1 MFNGERTVDVE
12 DGKFASGPIALQFG
26 NGAKD
31 APGGIIKFRKV
42 AIRAL

>member
-1 MFNGERTVDVE
+1 MLKTA
-12 DGKFASGPIALQFG
+12 KFASGPIALQFG
-26 NGAKD
+26 TARRD